1 MNSDSNPN
9 PKKDSPAESSDA
21 GLAKALEVL
30 VAHAPFRTPAQN
42 DQASGFRAPGAG
54 ACPGADDWLHLAAG
68 ELPSGRTQAL
78 LAHAALCTSCLS
90 RLRES
95 QSAISENATPEETD
109 QLSRFSSTSQQWQ
122 RRLAAEL
129 AATPRRSSGQARLIQ
144 FVWIGGGLAAALV
157 LTIFGAVWWRNQHAP
172 EKLIAEA
179 YTQSRSFDL
188 RVPGAGFASLSPQ
201 QHLRG
206 GASDREPVP
215 LLSARAAIERNLQ
228 RSPNDA
234 RWLQLQARA
243 EILEE
248 HYDGAIDT
256 LDRLLAAGPVSSSLL
271 LDDGMA
277 YYLRGT
283 ATGSENDRATALD
296 NLRRADELA
305 PSDPVILF
313 DEAIVM
319 EDRGQVMNAVET
331 WNRFLKFE
339 RDPKW
344 QQEGRQ
350 RLSSLE
356 EKLNR
361 VKTHASRM
369 EQHLATPQSMRA
381 LASDTTTL
389 SGIDEELSTS
399 LLPRLLDAAFPLPI
413 DRSRGS
419 PCADNCAAAR
429 SLLTALAASLERNHQ
444 DSWLTDL
451 LPADL
456 SRVDSQYTNAAHALG
471 QAIDADTRGKYGDAE
486 RWATESKQ
494 LFHVL
499 KTPAGEDRAEVERA
513 YAEQRLFT
521 LARCAQDT
529 EAMLADDTRYTW
541 IQAQATA
548 LAAVCDVS
556 PGSASMNDPLS
567 TKAFRLAQDHR
578 YLLLELRARTQ
589 LASWAFQSG
598 DNEDAWRL
606 LLEAIRRFYAG
617 DFPPFRAG
625 TFMASLVTVEED
637 TPRVHLSLLLSRE
650 ALGLFELGDNRSVL
664 ENTRG
669 HLIRA
674 ALRAGALD
682 EAKQQMNLA
691 VSEAK
696 SSSNRALPRAYEA
709 EMELGLAGVYLDRG
723 DLAAAAQQLDAAR
736 DRLASEDNWLQQAQY
751 AAERG
756 DLELA
761 LGHPD
766 QAELTL
772 RTAILTDELRARGAG
787 PSSTVWAR
795 RARALYA
802 ELAGVWLA
810 QERPGNEILALWE
823 RYRLRI
829 LGKPVPACTNARLDC
844 LTSEVDRA
852 LDRVFSSRQLIGQI
866 VLRDR
871 ILLYASNGTRVDW
884 SQNRIGQPDLA
895 SAVALLSRVASSS
908 SSSQASIDQAANRVG
923 DLLLDGG
930 RLLAQP
936 SGEVFIEAD
945 PLLGNLPWACVET
958 AAGPIGLDSALE
970 ELPSLLLDEGA
981 RAIAS
986 HPRRAQ
992 GSPLVVGASIAAGDE
1007 PSLPEVLREAR
1018 LVAGKS
1024 SEPDLLLGAAAT
1036 EPRVLAHLQS
1046 TPLIHF
1052 AGHAGQFDGETRLLL
1067 APSGVPGDQPYLDQA
1082 LFRRNPP
1089 KAARLAVF
1097 SACST
1102 GKREEGWDHGMGDIV
1117 DTLASLG
1124 VPEVVATRW
1133 QIDSA
1138 SAVPMMDAFYR
1149 GLSNGLSVPQALTA
1163 ARQSLIRD
1171 ARYKHPYYWAAYY
1184 ASGVGT
1190 TDLREVFH
1198 GSSN

>member
-1 MNSDSNPN
+1 MNEDSIPN
-9 PKKDSPAESSDA
+9 PKNDVPAESSDP

-30 VAHAPFRTPAQN
+30 VAHAPFRTPAQHN
-42 DQASGFRAPGAG
+42 QASGFSAPGTG
-54 ACPGADDWLHLAAG
+54 ACPGAEDWFQLAAG

-78 LAHAALCTSCLS
+78 LAHAALCTNCLA

-95 QSAISENATPEETD
+95 QSVISAKATREEAE
-109 QLSRFSSTSQQWQ
+109 QLSRYSSTSQEWQ
-122 RRLAAEL
+122 RRLAAQL
-129 AATPRRSSGQARLIQ
+129 AATPRRSSGSGKLIQ
-144 FVWIGGGLAAALV
+144 FAWIGGGLAAALV
-157 LTIFGAVWWRNQHAP
+157 LTIFGAVLWRNLHAP
-172 EKLIAEA
+172 EKLLAEA

-188 RVPGAGFASLSPQ
+188 RMPGAAFASVSPQ

-206 GASDREPVP
+206 AASDNEPVP

-228 RSPNDA
+228 RSPSDA

-248 HYDGAIDT
+248 HFDGAIDT
-256 LDRLLAAGPVSSSLL
+256 LNRLLGAGPVSSSLL

-296 NLRRADELA
+296 DLRRADELA

-313 DEAIVM
+313 NEAIVM

-344 QQEGRQ
+344 LEEGRQ

-361 VKTHASRM
+361 VKSHESRM
-369 EQHLATPQSMRA
+369 EEHLATPQSMRA
-381 LASDTTTL
+381 LASDPAAL

-444 DSWLTDL
+444 DSWLTYL

-456 SRVDSQYTNAAHALG
+456 SRADSQYTNAAHALG
-471 QAIDADTRGKYGDAE
+471 QAIDADTRGAYGDAE
-486 RWATESKQ
+486 RWATESGQ
-494 LFHVL
+494 MFHAL
-499 KTPAGEDRAEVERA
+499 KLPAGESRAEVERA

-521 LARCAQDT
+521 LARCKQDA
-529 EAMLADDTRYTW
+529 EAMLADHNQYTW

-548 LAAVCDVS
+548 LSAVCDVS
-556 PGSASMNDPLS
+556 PGSESMNDPLS

-598 DNEDAWRL
+598 DNEDAWRMM
-606 LLEAIRRFYAG
+606 LEAIRCFYAG

-637 TPRVHLSLLLSRE
+637 TPRVHLSLLLNRE
-650 ALGLFELGDNRSVL
+650 ALGLFELGENRTVV

-669 HLIRA
+669 HLVRA

-691 VSEAK
+691 LSEPR
-696 SSSNRALPRAYEA
+696 SSAEGALPHAYEA
-709 EMELGLAGVYLDRG
+709 EMELGLASFYLDRR
-723 DLAAAAQQLDAAR
+723 DLAAAAQQLDAAGSN
-736 DRLASEDNWLQQAQY
+736 LAGEDNWLHQAQY

-761 LGHPD
+761 FGHPD
-766 QAELTL
+766 SAERIL
-772 RTAILTDELRARGAG
+772 REAILTEERRARDTG
-787 PSSTVWAR
+787 PSAVVWAR
-795 RARALYA
+795 QDRDLYA
-802 ELAGVWLA
+802 ALAGVLLA
-810 QERPGNEILALWE
+810 ENRRGDEILALWE

-829 LGKPVPACTNARLDC
+829 LGRPVPACANGRLEC
-844 LTSEVDRA
+844 LAPDVDRV
-852 LDRVFSSRQLIGQI
+852 LDRDFSNRQLIGQI

-871 ILLYASNGTRVDW
+871 ILFYASNGARVDW
-884 SQNRIGQPDLA
+884 SQRRIGEDDLA
-895 SAVALLSRVASSS
+895 SAVALLGRVASSS
-908 SSSQASIDQAANRVG
+908 ASSQASIDQAAKRIG

-930 RLLAQP
+930 RILPQP
-936 SGEVFIEAD
+936 SHAVLIEAD

-958 AAGPIGLDSALE
+958 AQGPIGLSFALE
-970 ELPSLLLDEGA
+970 ELPSLLLDWDT
-981 RAIAS
+981 RRTPS
-986 HPRRAQ
+986 PPRRSF
-992 GSPLVVGASIAAGDE
+992 GNPLVVGASVAAGGGQ
-1007 PSLPEVLREAR
+1007 PLPEALLEAR
-1018 LVAGKS
+1018 LVAGRS
-1024 SEPDLLLGAAAT
+1024 SEPDVLLAAAAT
-1036 EPRVLAHLQS
+1036 EQHILPHLQS
-1046 TPLIHF
+1046 APLIHF
-1052 AGHAGQFDGETRLLL
+1052 AGHAGQFNGETRLLL

-1082 LFRRNPP
+1082 LFRRVPP

-1138 SAVPMMDAFYR
+1138 SAVPMMDFFYR

-1190 TDLREVFH
+1190 TDLREVLH
-1198 GSSN
+1198 GSNN

>member
-1 MNSDSNPN
+1 MNEDSNPN
-9 PKKDSPAESSDA
+9 PKNDVPAESSDA

-30 VAHAPFRTPAQN
+30 VAHAPFRTPAQHN
-42 DQASGFRAPGAG
+42 QASGFSAPGAG
-54 ACPGADDWLHLAAG
+54 ACPGAEDWFQLVSG

-78 LAHAALCTSCLS
+78 LAHAALCTSCLA

-95 QSAISENATPEETD
+95 QSVISEKATPEEAE
-109 QLSRFSSTSQQWQ
+109 QLSRYSSTSQQWQ
-122 RRLAAEL
+122 HRLAAQL
-129 AATPRRSSGQARLIQ
+129 AATPRRSSGSGKLIQ
-144 FVWIGGGLAAALV
+144 FVWIGGGLAAALI
-157 LTIFGAVWWRNQHAP
+157 LTIFGAVLWRNQHAP
-172 EKLIAEA
+172 EKLLAEA

-188 RVPGAGFASLSPQ
+188 RMPGAAFASVSPR

-206 GASDREPVP
+206 AASDNEPVP

-228 RSPNDA
+228 RSPSDA

-248 HYDGAIDT
+248 HFDGAIDT

-296 NLRRADELA
+296 DLRRADELA
-305 PSDPVILF
+305 PSDAVILF
-313 DEAIVM
+313 NEALVM

-344 QQEGRQ
+344 LEEGRQ

-361 VKTHASRM
+361 LKSHQSRM

-381 LASDTTTL
+381 LASDPVTL

-419 PCADNCAAAR
+419 PCAENCAAAR
-429 SLLTALAASLERNHQ
+429 SLLTALASSLERNHQ
-444 DSWLTDL
+444 DSWLTEL
-451 LPADL
+451 LPADP
-456 SRVDSQYTNAAHALG
+456 SRVDSQFIPAAHALG
-471 QAIDADTRGKYGDAE
+471 QAVDADTRGAYGDAE
-486 RWATESKQ
+486 RWATESGQ
-494 LFHVL
+494 MFHAL
-499 KTPAGEDRAEVERA
+499 KLPAGESRAEVERA

-521 LARCAQDT
+521 LARCKQDA
-529 EAMLADDTRYTW
+529 EAMLADHNQYTW
-541 IQAQATA
+541 IRAQATA
-548 LAAVCDVS
+548 LSAVCDVS
-556 PGSASMNDPLS
+556 PGSESMNDPLS

-589 LASWAFQSG
+589 LASWAFQAG
-598 DNEDAWRL
+598 DNEDAWRMM
-606 LLEAIRRFYAG
+606 LEAIRCFYAG

-625 TFMASLVTVEED
+625 TFMASLATAEED
-637 TPRVHLSLLLSRE
+637 TPRIHLSLLLNRE
-650 ALGLFELGDNRSVL
+650 ALSLFELGQNEAIIATLR
-664 ENTRG
+664 NK
-669 HLIRA
+669 LIRA
-674 ALRAGALD
+674 ALRSGAAH
-682 EAKQQMNLA
+682 EAREQMAIGQREIASFPSRAFPHEYLA
-691 VSEAK
+691 E
-696 SSSNRALPRAYEA
+696 N
-709 EMELGLAGVYLDRG
+709 ELEFANVYLDRQ
-723 DLAAAAQQLDAAR
+723 DLAPAAQQLDAAR
-736 DRLASEDNWLQQAQY
+736 NHLDGEDNWLQQAQY

-761 LGHPD
+761 LGRPD

-772 RTAILTDELRARGAG
+772 RNAILTEELRAHGAG
-787 PSSTVWAR
+787 PSSIVWAR
-795 RARALYA
+795 QNRALYA
-802 ELAGVWLA
+802 ALAGVWLA
-810 QERPGNEILALWE
+810 EHRRGDEILALWE

-829 LGKPVPACTNARLDC
+829 LGRPVPACANARLDC
-844 LTSEVDRA
+844 LTSEVDRV
-852 LDRVFSSRQLIGQI
+852 LDQDFSNRRLIGQI

-871 ILLYASNGTRVDW
+871 ILLYASNGTGVEW
-884 SQNRIGQPDLA
+884 SQSRISESDLT
-895 SAVALLSRVASSS
+895 SGVDLLSRVASTS
-908 SSSQASIDQAANRVG
+908 SSSQASIDQAAKRIG

-930 RLLAQP
+930 RLLPQP
-936 SGEVFIEAD
+936 SRAVLIEAD

-958 AAGPIGLDSALE
+958 AKGPIGLSFALE
-970 ELPSLLLDEGA
+970 ELPSLLLDWET
-981 RAIAS
+981 RTTPS
-986 HPRRAQ
+986 HPRRSF
-992 GSPLVVGASIAAGDE
+992 GSTLVVGASVAAGE
-1007 PSLPEVLREAR
+1007 GQPLPEALREAR
-1018 LVAGKS
+1018 LVAGRS
-1024 SEPDLLLGAAAT
+1024 LEPDLLLAAAAT
-1036 EPRVLAHLQS
+1036 EQRVVTHLQS
-1046 TPLIHF
+1046 APIIHF
-1052 AGHAGQFDGETRLLL
+1052 AGHAGQFNGETRLLL
-1067 APSGVPGDQPYLDQA
+1067 APSGVPGDRPYLDES
-1082 LFRRNPP
+1082 LFRRIPP
-1089 KAARLAVF
+1089 KAALLAVF

-1138 SAVPMMDAFYR
+1138 SAVPMMDVFYR

-1171 ARYKHPYYWAAYY
+1171 ARYKHPYFWAAYY

-1198 GSSN
+1198 GSNN